1 MAVGRAL
8 PKARERVLLLTDSQV
23 RQLRLSEMGRSETL
37 TSRPSRPLGASGGIV
52 SPLRRIT
59 LARCVAFHCSADSR
73 TMTTGYSRTSPFVTG
88 MTAFV
93 PDGSDA
99 VDGSSEFGRIK
110 PT

>member
-1 MAVGRAL
+1 MVLKLAQRNRTRSRDGTNDWRSNHGKATLAVLPELLDMAVGRAL

-59 LARCVAFHCSADSR
+59 LARCVAFH
-73 TMTTGYSRTSPFVTG
+73 
-88 MTAFV
+88 
-93 PDGSDA
+93 
-99 VDGSSEFGRIK
+99 
-110 PT
+110 